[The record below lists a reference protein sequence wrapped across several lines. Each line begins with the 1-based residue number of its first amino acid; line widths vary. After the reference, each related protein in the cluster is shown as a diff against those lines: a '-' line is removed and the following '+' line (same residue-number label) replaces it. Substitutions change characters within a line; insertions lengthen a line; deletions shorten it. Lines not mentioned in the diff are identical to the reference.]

1 MASFPQVESSSRDSW
16 IHETVAGFQ
25 SFQQSFYLCLAL
37 SASHGIIATAVLDL
51 AWMPVVM
58 SDFPASALLMGL
70 AWRFGYP
77 LFWFGVF
84 GTLWW
89 YLLSIFFFWLWQY

>member
-1 MASFPQVESSSRDSW
+1 MRRSPAFNPFNNPFIYVLPFL
-16 IHETVAGFQ
+16 HLMG
-25 SFQQSFYLCLAL
+25 C
-37 SASHGIIATAVLDL
+37 IATAVLDL

-70 AWRFGYP
+70 AWRFGHP
-77 LFWFGVF
+77 LFWLGVF